1 VVVIII
7 LTLIYFF
14 RFRDVKYK
22 NAIAEIIPVIT
33 VNQIEIDIHKPYV
46 DLIPSA
52 PPLSSPLYD
61 VINISASQIIP
72 LTLERKVELT
82 YSCVSCSDFKLH
94 VEKGVMCGNIEYS
107 HFICNSKNNDC
118 FSAMITSQT
127 NDLAAFMKYG
137 NYITCAY
144 CTALDSRIVT
154 PFDEGRVVKYSNPV
168 ALAAYKCAISE
179 SANVAP
185 VCMICLD
192 GPKVIALLPCG
203 HKAYCAECFI
213 DPILSQGNCPYCR
226 TPITG
231 TVRLFD

>member
-1 VVVIII
+1 MVVLIILIII
-7 LTLIYFF
+7 YYI
-14 RFRDVKYK
+14 RSRDANLVS
-22 NAIAEIIPVIT
+22 AIAEIKTAIIVDE
-33 VNQIEIDIHKPYV
+33 IEIGIHGPYV
-46 DLIPSA
+46 EPIPSA

-72 LTLERKVELT
+72 LTLEKKVELT

-94 VEKGVMCGNIEYS
+94 VEKGVMCGNIGHS
-107 HFICNSKNNDC
+107 HFICNFKNNDC
-118 FSAMITSQT
+118 FSAMITTQT
-127 NDLAAFMKYG
+127 NDLAAFMKFG
-137 NYITCAY
+137 NYITCAH
-144 CTALDSRIVT
+144 CMALDSRIVT
-154 PFDEGRVVKYSNPV
+154 PFDEARVVKYSNPV
-168 ALAAYKCAISE
+168 ALAAYKRAISE

-185 VCMICLD
+185 VCMICFE